1 MVCDLYDRAVATLNT
16 IHINNLIIDDVNKYL
31 YVFSIIIRLTMAVY
45 NSVLSSLMEDEISRG
60 VNNTTSLLLSNV
72 SFTYSVLALSFDTS
86 VYLLINNQFDIVSRL
101 STFGVTPFDIQRIL
115 ERFIDKLNQ
124 QSSYLVNGDVR
135 AHYNKV
141 LVRMMYDCRFLR
153 QLWMYQFGKRT
164 VSFGSIST
172 PTSMKFVY

>member
-1 MVCDLYDRAVATLNT
+1 
-16 IHINNLIIDDVNKYL
+16 
-31 YVFSIIIRLTMAVY
+31 MAVY

-72 SFTYSVLALSFDTS
+72 SFTYSVLALSFDTA

-135 AHYNKV
+135 SHYNKV
-141 LVRMMYDCRFLR
+141 WNRMVYDCRFLR
-153 QLWMYQFGKRT
+153 LLLMKLFGRKT
-164 VSFGSIST
+164 VSFGSIFI
-172 PTSMKFVY
+172 PTSMRFIFGLMMIFIENPCSS